1 MKKITMVGALVCAM
15 FMFSGCDNSE
25 QPSPIDDNTEL
36 EDTTSVN
43 PFEVLA
49 PKANWP
55 LTDAQ
60 LSQASRM
67 NDFAFRLFRQL
78 QKPGESLVLSPL
90 SVDYALGMTALGAEG
105 ETRDSIVKALGFE
118 PTEPQAMH
126 DLLASLM
133 EYLPS
138 VDENVQINLANAF
151 YLNAGRPELS
161 PNPDYQK
168 VLQESYKADCKAVK
182 TSEQEGIDYMNGW
195 CSKQTNGFIPKVF
208 QEPLSD
214 DNVCLLINAIYFKGD
229 WYTPFDSNET
239 HDRDFKQ
246 ENGTSVKVPTMCS
259 NIDAKYLETDLFQAV
274 RLPYGKL
281 NEWGHSTTPPSS
293 FGMTIL
299 LPCEGKTTADI
310 LEWLTA
316 ERFAQMEQ
324 QMTEADVVMYL
335 PSFETNVTTDL
346 LGAFNQMN
354 LPFNY
359 NELRGL
365 VLSNGKPRGLL
376 LTKAYQSARIK
387 VNEKGTEAAAV
398 TIMDFTDGMPM
409 NLKTFQ
415 ADHPFVYLL
424 TEQQTGTIL
433 FVGTFH
439 GK

>member
-1 MKKITMVGALVCAM
+1 MGFL
-15 FMFSGCDNSE
+15 
-25 QPSPIDDNTEL
+25 
-36 EDTTSVN
+36 
-43 PFEVLA
+43 
-49 PKANWP
+49 
-55 LTDAQ
+55 
-60 LSQASRM
+60 
-67 NDFAFRLFRQL
+67 NDFFHL
-78 QKPGESLVLSPL
+78 
-90 SVDYALGMTALGAEG
+90 
-105 ETRDSIVKALGFE
+105 
-118 PTEPQAMH
+118 
-126 DLLASLM
+126 
-133 EYLPS
+133 
-138 VDENVQINLANAF
+138 
-151 YLNAGRPELS
+151 
-161 PNPDYQK
+161 
-168 VLQESYKADCKAVK
+168 
-182 TSEQEGIDYMNGW
+182 
-195 CSKQTNGFIPKVF
+195 
-208 QEPLSD
+208 
-214 DNVCLLINAIYFKGD
+214 
-229 WYTPFDSNET
+229 
-239 HDRDFKQ
+239 Q

-259 NIDAKYLETDLFQAV
+259 NIDAKYLETELFQAV

-281 NEWGHSTTPPSS
+281 NEWGYSTTPPSS

-324 QMTEADVVMYL
+324 QMTGADVVMYL

-346 LGAFNQMN
+346 LGAFSRMN

-359 NELRGL
+359 DELRGL

-376 LTKAYQSARIK
+376 LSDAYQSARIK

>member
-1 MKKITMVGALVCAM
+1 
-15 FMFSGCDNSE
+15 
-25 QPSPIDDNTEL
+25 
-36 EDTTSVN
+36 
-43 PFEVLA
+43 
-49 PKANWP
+49 
-55 LTDAQ
+55 
-60 LSQASRM
+60 
-67 NDFAFRLFRQL
+67 
-78 QKPGESLVLSPL
+78 
-90 SVDYALGMTALGAEG
+90 
-105 ETRDSIVKALGFE
+105 
-118 PTEPQAMH
+118 
-126 DLLASLM
+126 
-133 EYLPS
+133 
-138 VDENVQINLANAF
+138 
-151 YLNAGRPELS
+151 
-161 PNPDYQK
+161 
-168 VLQESYKADCKAVK
+168 
-182 TSEQEGIDYMNGW
+182 MNGW

-376 LTKAYQSARIK
+376 LTKA
-387 VNEKGTEAAAV
+387 
-398 TIMDFTDGMPM
+398 
-409 NLKTFQ
+409 
-415 ADHPFVYLL
+415 
-424 TEQQTGTIL
+424 
-433 FVGTFH
+433 
-439 GK
+439 